1 MSLKNTAKLLLV
13 FLMIFSLIFTG
24 CNGSTPDT
32 PNNGTTTTTQGGDDM
47 QGNGENNKPQKST
60 NGFSQFEI
68 TYYWGPHGETALDES
83 YWKAIAECG
92 FTSVPLEMNTT
103 ANNKAALSLMKKY
116 GLTCSSL
123 WDSRVQMMIHKGD
136 SISQEEL
143 ESTVKAVVDDYAAYD
158 NIVGWWLQ
166 DEPNSDLFPI
176 LSRLVAAFKKYDPTR
191 ETFIDLFPVYA
202 DPAALKTKDYNEYV
216 DRHLNEVNPSYLCY
230 DHYHFM
236 ENEPHRKQFF
246 ENFEIIRQKSLDKNL
261 DYMSI
266 VLLTKHWAFANLTR
280 SQILWETNMCL
291 TYGAKRISYFTFIL
305 DPDLLA
311 DNWDNACMSSVDGTK
326 YPHYYDVQAINK
338 NTAPLGKELFN
349 KRSTAVFHL
358 TNRPET
364 LEEGCEE
371 YVSYGDLRRVSGENF
386 VIGFFDDGSFMV
398 TNKKFEEGDDGK
410 NTITLRSVI
419 VGLEYFDTATGEW
432 KAYNERNANGNY
444 VFNANGGEAMLF
456 RVG

>member
-32 PNNGTTTTTQGGDDM
+32 PNNGTTTTQGGDDM
-47 QGNGENNKPQKST
+47 QGNEENNKPQKST

-92 FTSVPLEMNTT
+92 FTSVPLENGTT
-103 ANNKAALSLMKKY
+103 ANNKIALTQMKKY
-116 GLTCSSL
+116 GLTCSAL
-123 WDSRVQMMIHKGD
+123 WDSRIYGLTHSAATPTTAMVDTI
-136 SISQEEL
+136 
-143 ESTVKAVVDDYAAYD
+143 VKAVVADYASYD
-158 NIVGWWLQ
+158 NIVGWWLY
-166 DEPNSDLFPI
+166 DEPGSDKFDVLGKI
-176 LSRLVAAFKKYDPTR
+176 TAAFKKYDPKR
-191 ETFIDLFPVYA
+191 EVFVDALPVYA
-202 DPAALKTKDYNEYV
+202 DAATQLKTADYNEYV
-216 DRHLNEVNPSYLCY
+216 DRFLNEIKPTYFCY

-266 VLLTKHWAFANLTR
+266 VLLTKHLAFANLTR

-311 DNWDNACMSSVDGTK
+311 DNWDNACMNSVDGTK

-338 NTAPLGKELFN
+338 NTAPLGKELFH
-349 KRSTAVFHL
+349 KRSEAVFHL
-358 TNRPET
+358 TEDPES
-364 LEEGCEE
+364 LENGCQE
-371 YVSYGDLRRVSGENF
+371 YTSYGALRRVSGNDF
-386 VIGFFDDGSFMV
+386 VLGFFDDGSFMV

-410 NTITLRSVI
+410 NALTFLSVI
-419 VGLEYFDTATGEW
+419 VGLEYFDIDTAAW
-432 KAYNERNANGNY
+432 KPYTERNANGNY